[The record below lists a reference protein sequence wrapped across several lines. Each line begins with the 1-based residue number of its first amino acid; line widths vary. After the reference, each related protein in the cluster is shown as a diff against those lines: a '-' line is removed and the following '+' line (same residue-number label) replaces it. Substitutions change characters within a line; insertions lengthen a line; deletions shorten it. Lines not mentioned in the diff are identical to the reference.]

1 VDRADLKKAGEYAS
15 EALRLFRAISDEPG
29 IAKALWALGNVH
41 RLEGEYRAAV
51 PALQEAIDRFRRL
64 DDRFN
69 LAWSLHTLGLVSFHL
84 DDLGKAREYWRESLE
99 TFAAARDVS
108 GIAMG
113 FDNFA
118 SLATREGDPVR
129 GLRLAGASGVMT
141 SASGAGLRSVVN
153 ALEGRSAESRS
164 LDQTEAEAA
173 AAEGQELTTEEA
185 IAYALQGTW
194 PQRLQ
199 KAGPGV

>member
-1 VDRADLKKAGEYAS
+1 
-15 EALRLFRAISDEPG
+15 
-29 IAKALWALGNVH
+29 
-41 RLEGEYRAAV
+41 
-51 PALQEAIDRFRRL
+51 
-64 DDRFN
+64 
-69 LAWSLHTLGLVSFHL
+69 
-84 DDLGKAREYWRESLE
+84 
-99 TFAAARDVS
+99 
-108 GIAMG
+108 
-113 FDNFA
+113 
-118 SLATREGDPVR
+118 
-129 GLRLAGASGVMT
+129 MT